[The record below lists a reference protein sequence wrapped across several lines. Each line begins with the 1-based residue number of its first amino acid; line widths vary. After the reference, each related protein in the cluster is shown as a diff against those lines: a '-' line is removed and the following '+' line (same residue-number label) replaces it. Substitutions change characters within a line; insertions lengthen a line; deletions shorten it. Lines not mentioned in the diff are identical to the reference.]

1 VFIWE
6 YSRSNC
12 NINLDS
18 QLIISKEA
26 KADLQTTWK
35 IYKSHWKTFLAL
47 TGFLILAYLIY
58 AVLDL
63 IVTLIGIAPLTF
75 SEYAYEYVGGAAI
88 IISLIIRTPIYL
100 VYSVVFSLLSVLFM
114 VIPALYFEKKEII
127 TWKVPYKE
135 LKRNFTRYLLA
146 GILFSGCLGLG
157 FLFCIL
163 PGIVI
168 SLIGPAYTNK
178 IACSDMPILKA
189 FTSSF
194 QSVFK
199 SPNLL
204 PYIGMQV
211 LAALV
216 YIIPTVCTCGI
227 GSVITFP
234 MLSIYS
240 QHLAYNKGILN

>member
-1 VFIWE
+1 M
-6 YSRSNC
+6 N
-12 NINLDS
+12 S
-18 QLIISKEA
+18 QLIITKEA

-35 IYKSHWKTFLAL
+35 IYKFHWKTFLAL
-47 TGFLILAYLIY
+47 TGFIILAYLIY
-58 AVLDL
+58 ALLDL
-63 IVTLIGIAPLTF
+63 IVSLIGIVPLSF
-75 SEYAYEYVGGAAI
+75 SEYEYVGGAAI

-100 VYSVVFSLLSVLFM
+100 FYSVIFSLLSVLFM
-114 VIPALYFEKKEII
+114 VIPALYFEKGEII

-146 GILFSGCLGLG
+146 GILFSGCLGIG

-199 SPNLL
+199 SPNLWS
-204 PYIGMQV
+204 YIGMQF
-211 LAALV
+211 LAGLI
-216 YIIPTVCTCGI
+216 YIIPTVCTCGVGGI
-227 GSVITFP
+227 ITFP
-234 MLSIYS
+234 LLSIYS

>member
-1 VFIWE
+1 MFFIWE
-6 YSRSNC
+6 DYIN
-12 NINLDS
+12 NYKINLDS

-35 IYKSHWKTFLAL
+35 IYKSHWKTFLSL
-47 TGFLILAYLIY
+47 TGFIILAYLIY

-63 IVTLIGIAPLTF
+63 IASLIGIVPLNY
-75 SEYAYEYVGGAAI
+75 SDYEYVGGVAI
-88 IISLIIRTPIYL
+88 IISLIVRTPIYL
-100 VYSVVFSLLSVLFM
+100 VYSVAVALLSVLFM
-114 VIPALYFEKKEII
+114 VIPALYFEKREII

-135 LKRNFTRYLLA
+135 LKNNFTRYLLA
-146 GILFSGCLGLG
+146 GLLFSVCVGIGLV
-157 FLFCIL
+157 FCIL

-178 IACSDMPILKA
+178 IACSNMSILKA

-199 SPNLL
+199 SPNLW
-204 PYIGMQV
+204 PYIGMQF
-211 LAALV
+211 LAGLI
-216 YIIPTVCTCGI
+216 YIVPTVCTCGI
-227 GSVITFP
+227 GSIITFP
-234 MLSIYS
+234 LLSIYS

>member
-1 VFIWE
+1 M
-6 YSRSNC
+6 
-12 NINLDS
+12 DS
-18 QLIISKEA
+18 QLIVSKET
-26 KADLQTTWK
+26 KADLKTTWK
-35 IYKSHWKTFLAL
+35 IYKSQWKTFLVL

-58 AVLDL
+58 AVLDS
-63 IVTLIGIAPLTF
+63 IISLIGIAPFTF
-75 SEYAYEYVGGAAI
+75 SEYEYLGGVTI
-88 IISLIIRTPIYL
+88 LISLIVRTPIYL
-100 VYSVVFSLLSVLFM
+100 FYTVVFSLLSVLYM

-135 LKRNFTRYLLA
+135 LKRNLKRYLLA
-146 GILFSGCLGLG
+146 GILFSGCLAIG

-199 SPNLL
+199 SPNLW
-204 PYIGMQV
+204 PYIGMQI
-211 LAALV
+211 LAGLI

-227 GSVITFP
+227 GSIVTLP
-234 MLSIYS
+234 LLSIYS

>member
-1 VFIWE
+1 LE
-6 YSRSNC
+6 
-12 NINLDS
+12 S
-18 QLIISKEA
+18 QLIISKES

-47 TGFLILAYLIY
+47 TGFIILAYLIY

-63 IVTLIGIAPLTF
+63 IVSLIGIAPLTF
-75 SEYAYEYVGGAAI
+75 SEYEYVGGAAI

-100 VYSVVFSLLSVLFM
+100 IYSVVFSLLSVLFM

-135 LKRNFTRYLLA
+135 LKKNFIRYLLA
-146 GILFSGCLGLG
+146 GLLFSGVLGIG

-199 SPNLL
+199 SPNLW
-204 PYIGMQV
+204 PYIGMQF
-211 LAALV
+211 LAGFIYLV
-216 YIIPTVCTCGI
+216 PTICTCGI
-227 GSVITFP
+227 GSIITFP
-234 MLSIYS
+234 LLSIYS

>member
-1 VFIWE
+1 M
-6 YSRSNC
+6 
-12 NINLDS
+12 DS
-18 QLIISKEA
+18 QLIVSKET
-26 KADLQTTWK
+26 KADLKTTWK
-35 IYKSHWKTFLAL
+35 IYKSQWKTFLVL
-47 TGFLILAYLIY
+47 TGFIILAYLIY

-63 IVTLIGIAPLTF
+63 IISLIGIAPLTL
-75 SEYAYEYVGGAAI
+75 SEYEYLGGVTI
-88 IISLIIRTPIYL
+88 LISLIVRTPIYL
-100 VYSVVFSLLSVLFM
+100 FYSVVFSLLSVLYM

-135 LKRNFTRYLLA
+135 LKRNLKRYLLA
-146 GILFSGCLGLG
+146 GILFSGCLVIG

-199 SPNLL
+199 SPNLW
-204 PYIGMQV
+204 PYIGMQI
-211 LAALV
+211 LAGLI

-227 GSVITFP
+227 GSIVTLP
-234 MLSIYS
+234 LLSIYS

>member
-1 VFIWE
+1 M
-6 YSRSNC
+6 
-12 NINLDS
+12 DS
-18 QLIISKEA
+18 QLIVSKET
-26 KADLQTTWK
+26 KADLKTTWK
-35 IYKSHWKTFLAL
+35 IYKSQWKTFLVL
-47 TGFLILAYLIY
+47 TGFIILAYLIY

-63 IVTLIGIAPLTF
+63 IISLIGIAPLTL
-75 SEYAYEYVGGAAI
+75 SEYEYLGGVTI
-88 IISLIIRTPIYL
+88 LISLIVRTPIYL
-100 VYSVVFSLLSVLFM
+100 FYSVVFSLLSVLYM

-135 LKRNFTRYLLA
+135 LKRNLKRYLLA
-146 GILFSGCLGLG
+146 GILFSGCLVIG
-157 FLFCIL
+157 FLFCII

-199 SPNLL
+199 SPNLW
-204 PYIGMQV
+204 PYIGMQI
-211 LAALV
+211 LAGLI

-227 GSVITFP
+227 GSIVTLP
-234 MLSIYS
+234 LLSIYS

>member
-1 VFIWE
+1 M
-6 YSRSNC
+6 
-12 NINLDS
+12 DS
-18 QLIISKEA
+18 QLIVSKET
-26 KADLQTTWK
+26 KADLKTTWK
-35 IYKSHWKTFLAL
+35 IYKSQWKTFLVL
-47 TGFLILAYLIY
+47 TGFIILAYLIY

-63 IVTLIGIAPLTF
+63 IISLIGIAPLTL
-75 SEYAYEYVGGAAI
+75 SEYEYLGGVTI
-88 IISLIIRTPIYL
+88 LVSLIVRTPIYL
-100 VYSVVFSLLSVLFM
+100 FYSVVFSLLSVLYM

-135 LKRNFTRYLLA
+135 LKRNLKRYLLA
-146 GILFSGCLGLG
+146 GILFSGCLVIG

-163 PGIVI
+163 PGVVI

-178 IACSDMPILKA
+178 IACSDMPIFKA

-199 SPNLL
+199 SPNLW
-204 PYIGMQV
+204 PYIGMQI
-211 LAALV
+211 LAGLI

-227 GSVITFP
+227 GSIVTLP
-234 MLSIYS
+234 LLSIYS

>member
-1 VFIWE
+1 ME
-6 YSRSNC
+6 
-12 NINLDS
+12 S
-18 QLIISKEA
+18 QLIISKES

-47 TGFLILAYLIY
+47 TGFIILAYLIY

-63 IVTLIGIAPLTF
+63 IVSLIGIAPLTF
-75 SEYAYEYVGGAAI
+75 SEYEYVGGAAI

-100 VYSVVFSLLSVLFM
+100 IYSVVFSLLSVLFM

-135 LKRNFTRYLLA
+135 LKKNFIRYLLA
-146 GILFSGCLGLG
+146 GLLFSGVLGIG

-199 SPNLL
+199 SPNLW
-204 PYIGMQV
+204 PYIGMQF
-211 LAALV
+211 LAGFIYLV
-216 YIIPTVCTCGI
+216 PTICTCGI
-227 GSVITFP
+227 GSIITFP
-234 MLSIYS
+234 LLSIYS

>member
-1 VFIWE
+1 M
-6 YSRSNC
+6 
-12 NINLDS
+12 DS
-18 QLIISKEA
+18 QLIISKVV

-47 TGFLILAYLIY
+47 TGFIILTYIIY
-58 AVLDL
+58 AVLDT
-63 IVTLIGIAPLTF
+63 IASLIGIVPLTY
-75 SEYAYEYVGGAAI
+75 SEYEYVGGLAI
-88 IISLIIRTPIYL
+88 IISLIVRTPIYL
-100 VYSVVFSLLSVLFM
+100 FYSVTVALLSVFFM
-114 VIPALYFEKKEII
+114 VIPALYFEKREII

-135 LKRNFTRYLLA
+135 LKRNLKRYLLA
-146 GILFSGCLGLG
+146 GILFTGCLTIG

-199 SPNLL
+199 SPNLW

-211 LAALV
+211 LAGFI

-227 GSVITFP
+227 GSIITFP
-234 MLSIYS
+234 LLSIYS

>member
-1 VFIWE
+1 ME
-6 YSRSNC
+6 
-12 NINLDS
+12 S
-18 QLIISKEA
+18 QLIISKES

-47 TGFLILAYLIY
+47 TGFIILVYLIY

-63 IVTLIGIAPLTF
+63 IVSLIGIAPLTF
-75 SEYAYEYVGGAAI
+75 SEYEYVGEVAI

-100 VYSVVFSLLSVLFM
+100 FYSVAISLLSVLFM
-114 VIPALYFEKKEII
+114 VIPALYFEKREII

-135 LKRNFTRYLLA
+135 LKRNFKRYLLA
-146 GILFSGCLGLG
+146 GILFTGCLTIG

-163 PGIVI
+163 PGIVV
-168 SLIGPAYTNK
+168 SFIGPAYANK
-178 IACSDMPILKA
+178 IACSDIPILKA

-199 SPNLL
+199 SPNLF
-204 PYIGMQV
+204 PYIGMQI
-211 LAALV
+211 LAGLI

-227 GSVITFP
+227 GSIITVP
-234 MLSIYS
+234 LLSIYS

>member
-1 VFIWE
+1 LE
-6 YSRSNC
+6 
-12 NINLDS
+12 S

-47 TGFLILAYLIY
+47 TGFIILAFLIY

-63 IVTLIGIAPLTF
+63 IVSLIGIAPLTF
-75 SEYAYEYVGGAAI
+75 SEYEYVGGAAI

-100 VYSVVFSLLSVLFM
+100 FYSVVFSLLSVLFM
-114 VIPALYFEKKEII
+114 VIPALYFEKREII

-135 LKRNFTRYLLA
+135 LKRNFKRYLLA
-146 GILFSGCLGLG
+146 GILFTGCLTIGY
-157 FLFCIL
+157 LFCIL

-178 IACSDMPILKA
+178 IACSDIPILKA

-204 PYIGMQV
+204 PYIGMQI
-211 LAALV
+211 LAGLI

-227 GSVITFP
+227 GSIITIP
-234 MLSIYS
+234 LLSIYS

>member
-1 VFIWE
+1 M
-6 YSRSNC
+6 
-12 NINLDS
+12 
-18 QLIISKEA
+18 
-26 KADLQTTWK
+26 
-35 IYKSHWKTFLAL
+35 
-47 TGFLILAYLIY
+47 AYLIY

-75 SEYAYEYVGGAAI
+75 SEYEYVGGVAI

-100 VYSVVFSLLSVLFM
+100 FYSVIFSLLSVLFM
-114 VIPALYFEKKEII
+114 VIPALYFEKREII
-127 TWKVPYKE
+127 TWKDPYKV
-135 LKRNFTRYLLA
+135 LKKNFKRYLLA
-146 GILFSGCLGLG
+146 GLLFSGCVGLG
-157 FLFCIL
+157 FLFCII

-168 SLIGPAYTNK
+168 SLIGPAYINK

-199 SPNLL
+199 SPNLW
-204 PYIGMQV
+204 PYIWMQV
-211 LAALV
+211 LAGLI

-227 GSVITFP
+227 GSIITFP
-234 MLSIYS
+234 LLSIYS

>member
-1 VFIWE
+1 M
-6 YSRSNC
+6 
-12 NINLDS
+12 DS
-18 QLIISKEA
+18 QLIISKES
-26 KADLQTTWK
+26 KADLKSTWK

-47 TGFLILAYLIY
+47 TGFIVLAYIIY
-58 AVLDL
+58 AVIDL
-63 IVTLIGIAPLTF
+63 IVSLIGVVPLSF
-75 SEYAYEYVGGAAI
+75 SEYEYAGVAAI
-88 IISLIIRTPIYL
+88 IISLIIRSPIYL
-100 VYSVVFSLLSVLFM
+100 VYSVVTSLLSVLFM

-135 LKRNFTRYLLA
+135 LKKNFIRYLLA
-146 GILFSGCLGLG
+146 GLLFSGALGIG

-163 PGIVI
+163 PGIAI

-199 SPNLL
+199 SPNLW
-204 PYIGMQV
+204 PYIGMQL
-211 LAALV
+211 LAGLI
-216 YIIPTVCTCGI
+216 YIILTVCTCGV
-227 GSVITFP
+227 GSIVTLP
-234 MLSIYS
+234 LLSIYS

>member
-1 VFIWE
+1 ME
-6 YSRSNC
+6 
-12 NINLDS
+12 S

-47 TGFLILAYLIY
+47 TGFIILAFLIY

-63 IVTLIGIAPLTF
+63 IVSLIGIAPLTF
-75 SEYAYEYVGGAAI
+75 SEYEYVGGAAI

-100 VYSVVFSLLSVLFM
+100 FYSVVFSLLSVLFM
-114 VIPALYFEKKEII
+114 VIPALYFEKREII

-135 LKRNFTRYLLA
+135 LKRNFKRYLLA
-146 GILFSGCLGLG
+146 GILFTGCLTIGY
-157 FLFCIL
+157 LFCIL

-178 IACSDMPILKA
+178 IACSDIPILKA

-204 PYIGMQV
+204 PYIGMQI
-211 LAALV
+211 LAGLI

-227 GSVITFP
+227 GSIITIP
-234 MLSIYS
+234 LLSIYS